1 MICAIVLAAGC
12 SSRMGVQ
19 KLLLP
24 FGQATVI
31 SHIVGQVTTS
41 MVKKTYVVVGHQA
54 QEVTRELAGNTVSII
69 NNKEYTSGM
78 LASFRAGLRHISRQ
92 FNGILVVLGDQP
104 TITSAIIDEMILA
117 SRGTE
122 KKIVVPVYNGRR
134 GHPIIIST
142 EYRDAILS
150 NYDDVGLRGVLQE
163 HKDDVFEVNVSNPAV
178 CADMDY
184 PADYQRR
191 IDEYN
196 CREGPTPYPPS
207 GRIGRENGIGRSL

>member
-12 SSRMGVQ
+12 SSRMGMQ

-54 QEVTRELAGNTVSII
+54 QEVTRELAGSTALII
-69 NNKEYTSGM
+69 NNKEYASGM
-78 LASFRAGLRHISRQ
+78 LSSFRAGLRHISRQ
-92 FNGILVVLGDQP
+92 FSGILVVLGDQP

-117 SRGTE
+117 SRATE

-150 NYDDVGLRGVLQE
+150 NYEDVGLRGVLRE
-163 HKDDVFEVNVSNPAV
+163 HEDDVFEVNVSNPAV

-191 IDEYN
+191 IDEYK
-196 CREGPTPYPPS
+196 CR
-207 GRIGRENGIGRSL
+207 

>member
-31 SHIVGQVTTS
+31 SHIVGQVTAS

-54 QEVTRELAGNTVSII
+54 REVTCELAGSTALII

-78 LASFRAGLRHISRQ
+78 LSSFRAGLRHIARQ
-92 FNGILVVLGDQP
+92 FSGILVVLGDQP
-104 TITSAIIDEMILA
+104 TITSAIIDEIILA
-117 SRGTE
+117 SRATE
-122 KKIVVPVYNGRR
+122 KKIIVPVYKGRR

-150 NYDDVGLRGVLQE
+150 NYDDVGLRGVLRE
-163 HKDDVFEVNVSNPAV
+163 HEEDVFEVNVSNPAV

-191 IDEYN
+191 IDELI
-196 CREGPTPYPPS
+196 S
-207 GRIGRENGIGRSL
+207 DHL

>member
-1 MICAIVLAAGC
+1 M
-12 SSRMGVQ
+12 Q

-54 QEVTRELAGNTVSII
+54 QEVTRELAGSTALII
-69 NNKEYTSGM
+69 NNKEYASGM
-78 LASFRAGLRHISRQ
+78 LSSFRAGLRHISRQ
-92 FNGILVVLGDQP
+92 FSGILVVLGDQP

-117 SRGTE
+117 SRATE

-150 NYDDVGLRGVLQE
+150 NYEDVGLRGVLRE
-163 HKDDVFEVNVSNPAV
+163 HEDDVFEVNVSNPAV

-191 IDEYN
+191 IDEYK
-196 CREGPTPYPPS
+196 CR
-207 GRIGRENGIGRSL
+207 

>member
-122 KKIVVPVYNGRR
+122 K
-134 GHPIIIST
+134 HPIIIST